1 MTADTCTVLEEDWEE
16 LGETSGGRINDGVV
30 HEVVFEVRYCK
41 SLKVDFTMHEFNIQ
55 TITIQT
61 DSLSIT

>member
-16 LGETSGGRINDGVV
+16 FGDTSGGRINDGVV

-41 SLKVDFTMHEFNIQ
+41 LLGDRFLPNMNLIYKLLLFKLIHYD
-55 TITIQT
+55 
-61 DSLSIT
+61 

>member
-16 LGETSGGRINDGVV
+16 FGDTSGGRINDGVV

-41 SLKVDFTMHEFNIQ
+41 LLRNRFYQ
-55 TITIQT
+55 TGIIYK
-61 DSLSIT
+61 LLLFKLIHY

>member
-16 LGETSGGRINDGVV
+16 FGDTSGGRINDGVV

-41 SLKVDFTMHEFNIQ
+41 WLRDRYYQTGIIIYKLLLLKLIHYD
-55 TITIQT
+55 
-61 DSLSIT
+61 

>member
-16 LGETSGGRINDGVV
+16 FGDTSGGRINDGVV

-41 SLKVDFTMHEFNIQ
+41 SLKLDFAKHE
-55 TITIQT
+55 
-61 DSLSIT
+61 